1 VAGAVVTLPFAVFAL
16 VEAEV
21 VGVVGVDD
29 VVATVFELLLVE
41 VIGEG
46 VVLERWFYDVEL
58 LDAPRRHFA
67 PLLIL
72 LFVLVAA
79 CLFQFPLLP
88 KNPVFETVSDAGMPG
103 LAKGEFRKEVDC
115 MEVGLVEENGEG
127 SFEVGDTLEEIED
140 VQLLQ
145 HFLAA
150 VVVLLNAGPA
160 GGALE
165 VAEQTV
171 GELAEEVEEVVAAVA
186 AIWRLPL

>member
-1 VAGAVVTLPFAVFAL
+1 
-16 VEAEV
+16 
-21 VGVVGVDD
+21 
-29 VVATVFELLLVE
+29 
-41 VIGEG
+41 
-46 VVLERWFYDVEL
+46 
-58 LDAPRRHFA
+58 
-67 PLLIL
+67 
-72 LFVLVAA
+72 
-79 CLFQFPLLP
+79 
-88 KNPVFETVSDAGMPG
+88 
-103 LAKGEFRKEVDC
+103 

-127 SFEVGDTLEEIED
+127 SFEVGDALEEIKD